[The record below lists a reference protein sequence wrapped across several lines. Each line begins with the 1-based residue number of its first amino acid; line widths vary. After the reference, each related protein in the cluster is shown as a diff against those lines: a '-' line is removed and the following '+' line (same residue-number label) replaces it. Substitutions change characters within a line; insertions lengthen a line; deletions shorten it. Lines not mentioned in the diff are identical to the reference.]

1 MTKHLLL
8 VLALF
13 APACAKSSSAPM
25 PGDSVSADGAITL
38 TPPSPVVAPG
48 AAEKPAEL
56 GAIESKLFPAEL
68 VMEKQ
73 VELKLTVPQIDAI
86 AKLAKDGQAAMLD
99 LQWKLQAE
107 KEKLVTLLSAEPVDE
122 AKTMQR
128 AAELMTYESR
138 IKAAHLGMLVKIKNV
153 LTPAQR
159 ATLQASRDPNRC
171 APADAGV
178 H

>member
-1 MTKHLLL
+1 MTKHVLLMFALL
-8 VLALF
+8 V
-13 APACAKSSSAPM
+13 PACSKSSAPM
-25 PGDSVSADGAITL
+25 PGDSVAVDGAVTL
-38 TPPSPVVAPG
+38 TPPAPVVAPG
-48 AAEKPAEL
+48 GAEKPAEL

-73 VELKLTVPQIDAI
+73 VELKLTAPQIDAI

-107 KEKLVTLLSAEPVDE
+107 KEKLVTLLSAEPIDE
-122 AKTMQR
+122 TKTMQR
-128 AAELMTYESR
+128 ATELMTYESR

-159 ATLQASRDPNRC
+159 TVLKAARDPNRC

-178 H
+178 P